1 MWVWRKG
8 NEYGTPAQRS
18 LQRPLV
24 EFWGFLS
31 SNHWEAQRPFDS
43 VFFFFL
49 LFSPV
54 PRSACMWV
62 PKCWPRGFKNAKPIL
77 SRLLNFRDLWQ
88 RGETFCRGSGALP
101 GWPRQV
107 SPLLSRT
114 EEWWEGSWVDVSR
127 QPSGGGQIFSHATWG
142 GDPGLLP
149 SLRHAS

>member
-1 MWVWRKG
+1 MNMEHQLREVCRD
-8 NEYGTPAQRS
+8 RS
-18 LQRPLV
+18 
-24 EFWGFLS
+24 S
-31 SNHWEAQRPFDS
+31 SSEGSSLRIIGKHKDHLTA
-43 VFFFFL
+43 FFFSSSFCL
-49 LFSPV
+49 SLA
-54 PRSACMWV
+54 RCACEV

-149 SLRHAS
+149 PLRHAS

>member
-1 MWVWRKG
+1 MNMEHQLREVCRD
-8 NEYGTPAQRS
+8 RS
-18 LQRPLV
+18 
-24 EFWGFLS
+24 S
-31 SNHWEAQRPFDS
+31 SSEGSSLRIIGKHKDHLTAF
-43 VFFFFL
+43 FFFFL

>member
-1 MWVWRKG
+1 MNMEHQLREVCRD
-8 NEYGTPAQRS
+8 RS
-18 LQRPLV
+18 SSS
-24 EFWGFLS
+24 EGSFLRIIGK
-31 SNHWEAQRPFDS
+31 HKDHLTA
-43 VFFFFL
+43 FFFFFP

-54 PRSACMWV
+54 PRLVCTWV

-149 SLRHAS
+149 PLRHAS